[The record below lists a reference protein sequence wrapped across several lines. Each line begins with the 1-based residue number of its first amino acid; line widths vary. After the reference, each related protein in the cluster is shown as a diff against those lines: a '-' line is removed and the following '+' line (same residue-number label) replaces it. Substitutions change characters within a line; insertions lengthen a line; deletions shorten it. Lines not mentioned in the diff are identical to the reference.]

1 MTNNV
6 QLPELDSVGL
16 LRYGW
21 RQLTSMRTAL
31 ILLLLLGIAAIP
43 GSLIPQR
50 TQNPIAVSAA
60 FKSSP
65 ELSIWMD
72 RLSLFDVYGSPWFS
86 AIYILLFI
94 SLIGCVLPRTFEHF
108 HAARA
113 LPPAT
118 PKNLN
123 RMEFYASWPARGN
136 ELDAARIWFKSQ
148 RFRVIEKDG
157 SISAEKGYSRE
168 TGNLFFHFA
177 LILILLGISFSSLFG
192 MRGDAILNVGER
204 FVNTPTSY
212 DSLSYG
218 KLFSEGKL
226 ESFILNID
234 KFDSKYNIV
243 TNAPEDYTLNV
254 SLRRGNLENTEKR
267 IIKVNSPL
275 AIGNTKIYLQAN
287 GYSPVVTVRDSKGN
301 VALQGPIPFLPQDG
315 NLRSIGAIKVPDADP
330 QVGFVGSFVPTY
342 ARSNGNGAISVFPQ
356 ALDPRLLLA
365 AWSGDLGLDSG
376 TPQSVY
382 RIDTSSMSQLGLK
395 SLKPGETFTY
405 PGGSI
410 TFEGYAQWVNL
421 QVVDDP
427 GKNFALLGAIVA
439 ILGLLASLFTR
450 RRRIWIRV
458 GDVVEVAGLAKNAA
472 PGLEQELKVFMQAV
486 KNEVKGEK

>member
-1 MTNNV
+1 MSQEV

-16 LRYGW
+16 LRYVW

-31 ILLLLLGIAAIP
+31 ILLMLLGIAAVP
-43 GSLIPQR
+43 GSLVPQR
-50 TQNPIAVSAA
+50 TQNPMAVSAS

-65 ELSIWMD
+65 ELSRWMD
-72 RLSLFDVYGSPWFS
+72 RFSLFDVYGSPWFS
-86 AIYILLFI
+86 AIYILLFV

-118 PKNLN
+118 PKNLH
-123 RMEFYASWPARGN
+123 RMEFYSTWPAVGN
-136 ELDAARIWFKSQ
+136 ELELARTWFKSQ
-148 RFRVIEKDG
+148 RFRVLEKDR
-157 SISAEKGYSRE
+157 SLSAEKGFARE
-168 TGNLFFHFA
+168 TGNLFFHLA

-192 MRGDAILNVGER
+192 MRGEAILNVGER

-212 DSLSYG
+212 DSLAYG
-218 KLFSEGKL
+218 KLFKDGKL
-226 ESFILNID
+226 EKFIITVD
-234 KFDSKYNIV
+234 KFDATYNVV
-243 TNAPEDYTLNV
+243 TTAPEDYTLNV
-254 SLRRGNLENTEKR
+254 SLRTGDLTTVEKR
-267 IIKVNSPL
+267 VIKVNSPL

-301 VALQGPIPFLPQDG
+301 VALQGAVPFLPQDS
-315 NLRSIGAIKVPDADP
+315 NLRSIGAIKAPDADP

-342 ARSNGNGAISVFPQ
+342 QRSDGNGAISVFPQ
-356 ALDPRLLLA
+356 ALDPRLLLS
-365 AWSGDLGLDSG
+365 AWGGDLGLDSG
-376 TPQSVY
+376 VPQSIY

-395 SLKPGETFTY
+395 SLKPGEVFTY
-405 PGGSI
+405 AGGSI
-410 TFEGYAQWVNL
+410 TFEGYVQWVNL
-421 QVVDDP
+421 QIVDDP

-472 PGLEQELKVFMQAV
+472 PGLEQELAIFTTVL
-486 KNEVKGEK
+486 KGEK